1 MLEPGLSARFQD
13 WLFKINAMSESEQH
27 LKRIHDK
34 LQQLLKQHVILQK
47 ENQSLKDE
55 LGKIKKQAEEFNSS
69 AENLKQQVEILK
81 YNNGEMDEEE
91 KKQFEK
97 RLTGYLKEIDRCI
110 VMLSQ

>member
-1 MLEPGLSARFQD
+1 
-13 WLFKINAMSESEQH
+13 MSESEQH

-34 LQQLLKQHVILQK
+34 LQHLLKRHDILQK

-55 LGKIKKQAEEFNSS
+55 LDQVKKQAEEFNSS
-69 AENLKQQVEILK
+69 AENLKQQVEILR
-81 YNNGEMDEEE
+81 YNSGEMDEEE

-110 VMLSQ
+110 TMLSQ

>member
-1 MLEPGLSARFQD
+1 MTG
-13 WLFKINAMSESEQH
+13 SEQH

-34 LQQLLKQHVILQK
+34 LQQLMKQHAILQK

-55 LGKIKKQAEEFNSS
+55 LDQIKKQAEEFNSS

-110 VMLSQ
+110 TMLSQ